1 MKLWFTHAS
10 PVPIR
15 EQMATQ
21 IRLAILAGD
30 LKPGDRLPSVRELAR
45 RFHLHPNTASAGYQH
60 LVREGWLTSR
70 HGSGVYVAARSE
82 RHDGM
87 AQHADRLLAEM
98 LRIARSQGIA
108 ASEIRSAMERWL
120 EIPRP
125 ERIVLIE
132 PDKELRNILMQELRQ
147 VSAPLEQV
155 SAPLEAG
162 DWPVRPQALE
172 RAVILC
178 LPSKEHMLRPH
189 LPVGCELRVL
199 PVRSAPSSM
208 AAWLP
213 QSREFLI
220 VVASRWDGFLEQART
235 MLVAAGFAEEA
246 LLLRDVRRPGWTA
259 GLETASA
266 ILCDTV
272 TAGYRS
278 LPKGKLVIPFP
289 ILADTAGEMLLDA
302 VSL

>member
-10 PVPIR
+10 PVSIR

-82 RHDGM
+82 GHDGT
-87 AQHADRLLAEM
+87 AQKADRLLAEM
-98 LRIARSQGIA
+98 LRIARGQGIG
-108 ASEIRSAMERWL
+108 ASEIRGAMERWL

-125 ERIVLIE
+125 ERVVLLE
-132 PDKELRNILMQELRQ
+132 PDKELRNILMQELGQ
-147 VSAPLEQV
+147 VE
-155 SAPLEAG
+155 APLEAG
-162 DWPVRPQALE
+162 DWPVKPRTLE
-172 RAVILC
+172 RAVALC
-178 LPSKEHMLRPH
+178 LPSKEHLIRSH

-199 PVRSAPSSM
+199 PVRSAPSSL
-208 AAWLP
+208 ATWLP

-220 VVASRWDGFLEQART
+220 AVASRWDGFLEQART
-235 MLVAAGFAEEA
+235 MLVAAGFAEET
-246 LLLRDVRRPGWTA
+246 LLLRDVRRAGWTA
-259 GLETASA
+259 GLGTASA
-266 ILCDTV
+266 IVCDTV
-272 TAGYRS
+272 TASHRA

-289 ILADTAGEMLLDA
+289 ILADTAGQMLLEA
-302 VSL
+302 ISL